1 MALQSE
7 TAACGL
13 RAPAWH
19 TSAPD
24 AFDAD
29 APLPSKSPLLIAC
42 ATFLFAFI
50 AWASWA
56 TLEEVTRG
64 DGQVIPSSRKQVLQ
78 SLEGGI
84 VKELFVREG
93 ARVQKGEVLL
103 RIDDTGFSSNLG
115 ELESKQQVLQVQ
127 VVRLLAERDLK
138 DTLTY
143 SSELATK
150 VPDLVSSEVSLFEA
164 RRNNLTSQVAVL
176 EERLAQKRAELV
188 ELNESRER
196 LKKTLA
202 IAREEQALKAP
213 MAKQGIVPKTDVLL
227 LDRTVADLE
236 GQLATTAHSVPR
248 VEAAIR
254 EAERLMEDA
263 RLAFKRDAQKEFNE
277 RSAELRIVDQS
288 IMAARDRV
296 VRADIRSPVSGIVNT
311 LHVTTIGGV
320 VRSGEPLIEIT
331 PIDDSLLV
339 QAKIR
344 PQDIAFIHPGQ
355 KALVKITA
363 YDFSVYG
370 GLEGT
375 VDVISADSVY
385 DETRKEN
392 VYLITVRTTE
402 KALKK
407 GDKELP
413 IIPGMVASVDVL
425 TGEKT
430 VMSYLLKP
438 INKAR
443 QEAMRER

>member
-1 MALQSE
+1 M
-7 TAACGL
+7 
-13 RAPAWH
+13 
-19 TSAPD
+19 
-24 AFDAD
+24 
-29 APLPSKSPLLIAC
+29 AC
-42 ATFLFAFI
+42 AAFFAAFVI
-50 AWASWA
+50 WASWA
-56 TLEEVTRG
+56 SLDEVTRG
-64 DGQVIPSSRKQVLQ
+64 DGQVIPSSRKQVVQ

-93 ARVQKGEVLL
+93 ARVQKGDILL

-138 DTLTY
+138 EKLTY
-143 SSELATK
+143 S
-150 VPDLVSSEVSLFEA
+150 PDLEAKVQDLVASEVSLFEA
-164 RRNNLTSQVAVL
+164 RRNNLASQVSVL
-176 EERLAQKRAELV
+176 QERLAQKQAELV

-227 LDRTVADLE
+227 IDRTIAELE

-248 VEAAIR
+248 VEAGIR
-254 EAERLMEDA
+254 EAERLIEDA
-263 RLAFKRDAQKEFNE
+263 RLAFKRDAQKEYNE
-277 RSAELRIVDQS
+277 RSAELRIVEQS

-363 YDFSVYG
+363 YDFSIYG

-402 KALKK
+402 KVLKK

-413 IIPGMVASVDVL
+413 IIPGMVASVDVV

-443 QEAMRER
+443 HEALRER